1 MFPPR
6 EAVAELTVAKL
17 RVAELTVGA
26 ASCQGCHSQAR
37 AAALVACPG
46 SIVQQALA
54 GRACGATLLGAAA
67 PSRAAGGRSAILL
80 AVLAPEWREAAI
92 RLFFW
97 WLMLSALQAEGPI
110 AVKFAQWAS
119 TRPDLL
125 PRSVCDHFATLQA
138 GVLTHSWADTR
149 RILTEAFGPG
159 WEAALELDPSP
170 VGSGCM
176 AQVYHGW
183 LRGPLSP
190 PLQANSGVTLEAAEL
205 PREVAVKVRHPG
217 AQAQVDLDLEVMR
230 TLASTLEAIWPSAR
244 YLAMS
249 EAICHFESF
258 VRPQADL
265 RIEARNLDSF
275 HRNFP
280 YKRTGKGLRVVF
292 PEVIWPYVTD
302 ALLIESYELST
313 PLQEVLGQAD
323 RAARGGSKAPGLA
336 ESSASSKGA
345 LLELREQVGKL
356 CMDAFLKMLFADN
369 FIHGDLH
376 PGNIHFRGGNISSTG
391 AVLGSSSGKP
401 LELVLLDAGLAVQL
415 SSQDRQNFLEV
426 FHALAVNNGLEA
438 GRLMVERSPGDA
450 RLVRDREGFVA
461 AVGELCSNFWG
472 LGLAL
477 GK

>member
-1 MFPPR
+1 
-6 EAVAELTVAKL
+6 
-17 RVAELTVGA
+17 
-26 ASCQGCHSQAR
+26 
-37 AAALVACPG
+37 
-46 SIVQQALA
+46 
-54 GRACGATLLGAAA
+54 
-67 PSRAAGGRSAILL
+67 
-80 AVLAPEWREAAI
+80 
-92 RLFFW
+92 FFW

-183 LRGPLSP
+183 LRGPLAP
-190 PLQANSGVTLEAAEL
+190 PLQANSGVTLEVAEL

-280 YKRTGKGLRVVF
+280 YKRSSAALR
-292 PEVIWPYVTD
+292 
-302 ALLIESYELST
+302 
-313 PLQEVLGQAD
+313 
-323 RAARGGSKAPGLA
+323 LA

-356 CMDAFLKMLFADN
+356 CMDAFLKMLFVDN

-477 GK
+477 GKVGMGDIFGRMMSLACDHRVKLETSFVTVATSIIVLEGVGRQLNPIVDLAGAARPLLAEAVARSIWQT